1 MFRRVL
7 IRIIFLFIGISF
19 FKESSSESLIF
30 DLSDRF
36 IEISKDNVKP
46 DFTIFGFTDSESSL
60 VLKIRGPNQKVILQ
74 NKKKIFGM
82 WSWNKLENLFTLV
95 YFITIQIKMMMKSIL
110 KLKKIYLTM
119 LNLLEK
125 ITTI

>member
-7 IRIIFLFIGISF
+7 IKIIFLFFAISF

-36 IEISKDNVKP
+36 IEISKDKVKP

-60 VLKIRGPNQKVILQ
+60 VSKD
-74 NKKKIFGM
+74 
-82 WSWNKLENLFTLV
+82 
-95 YFITIQIKMMMKSIL
+95 
-110 KLKKIYLTM
+110 
-119 LNLLEK
+119 
-125 ITTI
+125 

>member
-60 VLKIRGPNQKVILQ
+60 VLKIRGPNSGFRYLESTKVL
-74 NKKKIFGM
+74 
-82 WSWNKLENLFTLV
+82 LF
-95 YFITIQIKMMMKSIL
+95 K
-110 KLKKIYLTM
+110 
-119 LNLLEK
+119 
-125 ITTI
+125 